1 LYAGIQYNRAAVF
14 VPKLKLAYE
23 NDLVQS
29 LQSLGILDAF
39 SDQKADFAGM
49 GTAPL
54 NIFIN
59 QLQHKAVLEMDEK
72 GVEGAAVTSIGFGV
86 NSIPPTFM
94 FNQPF
99 VLVLRHVATNTLV
112 FMGYIADPKQ

>member
-1 LYAGIQYNRAAVF
+1 
-14 VPKLKLAYE
+14 
-23 NDLVQS
+23 
-29 LQSLGILDAF
+29 
-39 SDQKADFAGM
+39 
-49 GTAPL
+49 
-54 NIFIN
+54 
-59 QLQHKAVLEMDEK
+59 MDEK